1 MDPLF
6 FFLLK
11 RVSREISGEERAR
24 ERIDM
29 WQRGAGRNSWKGS
42 VSFIG
47 FSTEAKGKW
56 GAKCGPTGDLEKL
69 SRSSERKEAG

>member
-1 MDPLF
+1 MA
-6 FFLLK
+6 K
-11 RVSREISGEERAR
+11 
-24 ERIDM
+24 
-29 WQRGAGRNSWKGS
+29 GAGRNSWKGS

-69 SRSSERKEAG
+69 SRSSERKELG